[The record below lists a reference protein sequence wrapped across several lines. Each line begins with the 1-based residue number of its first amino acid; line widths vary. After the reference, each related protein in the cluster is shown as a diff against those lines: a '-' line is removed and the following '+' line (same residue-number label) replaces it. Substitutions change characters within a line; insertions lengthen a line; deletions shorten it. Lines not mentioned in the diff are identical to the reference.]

1 MYNFYYSPNF
11 MNGAFNIKL
20 TELESLVGFEPT
32 TRCLEG
38 SCSVRLSYR
47 DIRDIID
54 LSVAQKNRNKQGAWR
69 GIVVEVNPMKSDT
82 SSCRVRML

>member
-11 MNGAFNIKL
+11 MKGSFNIKL
-20 TELESLVGFEPT
+20 TELVSLVGFEPT

-38 SCSVRLSYR
+38 SCSVRLSY
-47 DIRDIID
+47 RDIID